1 MFESVF
7 DDHKILEGGGKDNI
21 QVYLPLLD
29 RDEGL
34 RERRIWFPLAT

>member
-7 DDHKILEGGGKDNI
+7 DDYEILVGGGKDNFR
-21 QVYLPLLD
+21 VYLPFLD

-34 RERRIWFPLAT
+34 RERCI

>member
-7 DDHKILEGGGKDNI
+7 DDHEVLEGGGKDKF
-21 QVYLPLLD
+21 QVYLPFLD

-34 RERRIWFPLAT
+34 RERCIWFLLAT